1 MGGEGLWEGE
11 SCGENSLPAW
21 APLCLGQT
29 TGATHG
35 LGFQL
40 HWEQSFAHLVCGA
53 CGWSL
58 GDRARAKFQ
67 GGPLASLAAFWGRE
81 GRAVGSISG
90 RVEAKGSW
98 LFLGKLG
105 GSQAPV
111 PHLTLVG
118 NQGSWVPYLSMICKV
133 ALASLTESVPCAG
146 CGMRLGNS
154 ARCCSVWLPTSQI
167 PVQLQGWPELSMK

>member
-11 SCGENSLPAW
+11 SCGGNSLPAW

-90 RVEAKGSW
+90 RVEAKGSGFSW
-98 LFLGKLG
+98 GNLVAHEPLFLILFLLETRVLG
-105 GSQAPV
+105 
-111 PHLTLVG
+111 
-118 NQGSWVPYLSMICKV
+118 YLIY
-133 ALASLTESVPCAG
+133 
-146 CGMRLGNS
+146 
-154 ARCCSVWLPTSQI
+154 Q
-167 PVQLQGWPELSMK
+167 